1 MGVPAA
7 FCYIAPWSGGV
18 FMTGDKRMTD
28 SFCDQVEEIL
38 QSLNSD
44 DGKPQPEHNVGL
56 CLPKLPAPLE
66 TLNGRTLQSILIAI
80 AKDLKLSWGG
90 EKPVFWPED
99 LPFCNPHTVPEK
111 FRGSWST
118 TMRQIIRSAY
128 SYCHLNVD
136 EWVEPEEAIPSP
148 PDAPSQ
154 PESPSQPHGSPS
166 PQSSPLLSPQGSS
179 PLVYDDPPSPVSP
192 LSPLPPTPLI
202 SPLPKTPAKRQLP
215 SPAANYQPPPKRGRQ
230 NNQFTPLALRREK
243 RSKKL
248 PKKLLE

>member
-1 MGVPAA
+1 MDEPSNQSSLPSQKISSSPGVVKSQ
-7 FCYIAPWSGGV
+7 CSGL
-18 FMTGDKRMTD
+18 R
-28 SFCDQVEEIL
+28 I
-38 QSLNSD
+38 
-44 DGKPQPEHNVGL
+44 
-56 CLPKLPAPLE
+56 
-66 TLNGRTLQSILIAI
+66 I
-80 AKDLKLSWGG
+80 
-90 EKPVFWPED
+90 
-99 LPFCNPHTVPEK
+99 LPFCNPCTVPEK

-118 TMRQIIRSAY
+118 TMRQIIRFAY

-148 PDAPSQ
+148 PEAPSQ

-192 LSPLPPTPLI
+192 LSPIPPTPLI

-230 NNQFTPLALRREK
+230 K
-243 RSKKL
+243 
-248 PKKLLE
+248 